1 MCLLSCKIL
10 HRYSC
15 LEILKE
21 RNILLNDRT
30 VSLRSPDSH
39 PPEVTLLEMLSYLA
53 QNVIL
58 CSVAPLMTHLSR
70 LLGLTDSLRNM
81 IYYKKLYF
89 SAHLL
94 HYT

>member
-10 HRYSC
+10 HHYSC

-39 PPEVTLLEMLSYLA
+39 LTRSYVA
-53 QNVIL
+53 GNVE
-58 CSVAPLMTHLSR
+58 LSR
-70 LLGLTDSLRNM
+70 AKCDHAQSRL
-81 IYYKKLYF
+81 
-89 SAHLL
+89 
-94 HYT
+94 